1 MLSFTLLTK
10 SEVKLLIGLIT
21 NHIQQTRSEKSLNQ
35 ILFAVNDIAVR
46 KQTEAIRET
55 QRLLSN
61 TTLQKKLI

>member
-10 SEVKLLIGLIT
+10 SEVKLLTGLIT
-21 NHIQQTRSEKSLNQ
+21 NHFKQERSEKSLNQ